1 VTDPIPLA
9 QALIRCNS
17 VTPADDGA
25 LGILE
30 AALTPLGFAC
40 TRLRF
45 GEVENLFARRGT
57 AAPHFCYAG
66 HTDVVPPGDESAWA
80 DSPFAG
86 VVRDGV
92 IYGRGACDMKGGI
105 AAFVAGLTDY
115 VAANPN
121 HSGSISLLITG
132 DEEGPSMDGT
142 RRVLEWMAEH
152 GHTPDVCVVGEP
164 TSQSVLGDTIK
175 IGRRGSMNAW
185 ITVHGHQG
193 HSAYPQKADNP
204 VHRLIRVLDALTAT
218 PLDAGSEWFEAST
231 LQVTGIQVDNT
242 ATNVIPAE
250 ARAFLNIRFNEHH
263 HSEALSTH
271 LRAVVAEHAPDH
283 NLQIQVSGESFLT
296 APGPFVAALQR
307 AVKRSTGLDARL
319 ETGGGTSDA
328 RFITHYC
335 PVAELGA
342 VGATMH
348 QRDECAPVKELRA
361 LAGLYRTVI
370 EECLI

>member
-66 HTDVVPPGDESAWA
+66 HTDVVPPGDETAWA

-263 HSEALSTH
+263 HSEALSTQ